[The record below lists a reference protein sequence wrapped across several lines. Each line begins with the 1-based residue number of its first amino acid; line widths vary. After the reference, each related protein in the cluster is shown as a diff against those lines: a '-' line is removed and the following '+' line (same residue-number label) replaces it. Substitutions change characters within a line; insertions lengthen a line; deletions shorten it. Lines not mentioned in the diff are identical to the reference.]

1 MSPILQGCQLMPAGA
16 SDPLTPARQGQVID
30 IQCQTDTEYDTCI
43 FTHTKPFD
51 VGQSSYNE
59 DRVSGMMRM
68 MKILYVC
75 LRVSSAARVRT
86 PGQALSVMM
95 TLGSP
100 W

>member
-1 MSPILQGCQLMPAGA
+1 MISHECSLFCDPDIHDDDDTHVPMLQGCQLMPSGA

-59 DRVSGMMRM
+59 DRVSEAVDDND
-68 MKILYVC
+68 K
-75 LRVSSAARVRT
+75 
-86 PGQALSVMM
+86 
-95 TLGSP
+95 
-100 W
+100 

>member
-1 MSPILQGCQLMPAGA
+1 MPSGA

-59 DRVSGMMRM
+59 DRVSEIVMMM
-68 MKILYVC
+68 MKTMIDDDN
-75 LRVSSAARVRT
+75 S
-86 PGQALSVMM
+86 LSEYQVQH
-95 TLGSP
+95 
-100 W
+100 

>member
-1 MSPILQGCQLMPAGA
+1 MPSGA

-59 DRVSGMMRM
+59 DRVSEDHDEDDENFNDDISVLEYQVQHESG
-68 MKILYVC
+68 LWV
-75 LRVSSAARVRT
+75 
-86 PGQALSVMM
+86 QLSV
-95 TLGSP
+95 SR
-100 W
+100 